1 MGPERLDS
9 AIFRGKQE
17 MGFYTKSSSFFNI
30 CNFFGFFP
38 RPVCRPLWAAFT
50 SASLSKHRSPVCWW
64 CGASAD
70 WGNNEARVAC
80 KGTTCAPLG
89 TGGGRAAC
97 AHLFP
102 SFDGNVDV
110 LENQVQV
117 PSVTQAVVAE
127 FHPAHPRPGAG
138 RSHLL
143 DPPRSLRWV
152 GGIGGGPC
160 MRNLRLCVSRPPRPL
175 RPHLPLSRSL
185 CSPHRHRGDSSDTP
199 TLPASGPL
207 HCSFLC
213 REHSSPIYLF
223 GLQISGQLRPPASP
237 AALSPLS
244 SPLPRSPSG
253 HSLF

>member
-17 MGFYTKSSSFFNI
+17 MGFYTKSSRFFNI

-70 WGNNEARVAC
+70 WGSNEAGRC
-80 KGTTCAPLG
+80 RLQGHDLRS
-89 TGGGRAAC
+89 TGNGWGRAAC

-127 FHPAHPRPGAG
+127 FHPAHLRPGAG

-143 DPPRSLRWV
+143 DPPRSLRW
-152 GGIGGGPC
+152 GGG
-160 MRNLRLCVSRPPRPL
+160 RRWAVHEESEALCE
-175 RPHLPLSRSL
+175 
-185 CSPHRHRGDSSDTP
+185 
-199 TLPASGPL
+199 PASAT
-207 HCSFLC
+207 
-213 REHSSPIYLF
+213 
-223 GLQISGQLRPPASP
+223 PPASP
-237 AALSPLS
+237 PSLPLTLLPTPTPGRFIGHTHTPCFRAFALQL
-244 SPLPRSPSG
+244 PLPGTLFSNLPVWPADLRSTQAAC
-253 HSLF
+253 